1 MTIGLSWYGLP
12 QYAARLFCR
21 TIELLGEP
29 CVVVGSRPF
38 VPVEGMDRVLGV
50 PIHWVDGERPVRW
63 RDIGLDVPR
72 IFVQSGWAYPSFSAL
87 GNEVKA
93 AGGKVIGLSDA
104 NWRGDLRQLVLGPLA
119 FRLKHRTHFDAMLVP
134 GREGVRLMRWFG
146 IPAKRTR
153 VGMYGADPALF
164 GGGPPLATRPK
175 TFLFVGQFI
184 ARKDV
189 LGLADA
195 FLEFAKDRPD
205 WSLHLV
211 GGGEQQDSIPRDPR
225 IRVEAFVQPEELA
238 RRFHTARFFVLPSV
252 FEAWGL
258 VAHEAAL
265 SGCGLVL
272 SNCVGSAE
280 DLCTPTNGVR
290 FKAGRKDDLVRALTE
305 SAAFD
310 ETRLTAAEAESRR
323 LAAQFGPDRFALE
336 VSRLIQELGES

>member
-12 QYAARLFCR
+12 QFASRLFRR
-21 TIELLGEP
+21 TSEVLDEP

-38 VPVEGMDRVLGV
+38 VPVEGMERALGI
-50 PIHWVDGERPVRW
+50 PIHWVDGERPIGW

-72 IFVQSGWAYPSFSAL
+72 VFVQSGWAYPSLSAL
-87 GNEVKA
+87 GREVKA

-104 NWRGDLRQLVLGPLA
+104 NWRGDLRQLVLGPLG
-119 FRLKHRTHFDAMLVP
+119 FRLKHRAHFDAMLVP

-146 IPAKRTR
+146 IPAERIR
-153 VGMYGADPALF
+153 VGMLGADPALF
-164 GGGPPLATRPK
+164 SGGPPLAARSK

-189 LGLADA
+189 LGLTDA
-195 FLEFAKDRPD
+195 FLEFAKDHPD
-205 WSLHLV
+205 WCLHLV
-211 GGGEQQDSIPRDPR
+211 GGGEQQDSIPQDPC

-238 RRFHTARFFVLPSV
+238 QRFHSARFFVLPSV
-252 FEAWGL
+252 FEAWGV

-272 SNCVGSAE
+272 SDCVGSAE

-290 FKAGRKDDLVRALTE
+290 FKARRKGDLVRALTE

-323 LAAQFGPDRFALE
+323 LAAQFSPDRFAHE
-336 VSRLIQELGES
+336 VANLIQELGES